1 MHVTFVIMNKFKVN
15 AQFLVAVISLS
26 LAGII
31 GLQTYLFRSA
41 ILVRDARFKA
51 EAAQALER
59 VGKRLEAL
67 EAQRFLA
74 AQVNTESAVYDAR
87 RAVLSDDSLLIVSEE
102 GNIVANRDTI
112 FWDKNKYI
120 QHQFEVRLDTTGM
133 GADFDRQITMR
144 AVEQQENY
152 KKYVAEKL
160 RRIDT
165 LFRQMIYQGMGNFI
179 PFEGRF
185 TQREIDSVLNSELEQ
200 KGLNLDYEFA
210 VIEDGFVSPIKTKN
224 FDPQRADFRVPLYKN
239 DFFSGPKWLLISF
252 PDRISYLLQSMWYML
267 ALSGLFTTFI
277 ILAFGYTVNQMQ
289 KQKKIS
295 QIKSDFINNMTHEF
309 KTPIATISLAVDA
322 LNNPKVKYDQI
333 RMEHYRSVI
342 KEENKRMHA
351 QVEKV
356 LQLALLD
363 KQELELKRNE
373 IDMHELISKSINH
386 LNLQIEAQGGKVTL
400 TLSAQKHVIIGDEV
414 HLGNVIVNVLDNA
427 LKYCDKVPHISIKTE
442 NTESSFFIAISDNG
456 MGMSKEVQRKIFER
470 FYRQTVG
477 NIHDVKGHGL
487 GLSYV
492 KEIVEMHN
500 GAIVVDSVAGEG
512 STFTIEIPLKPSK
525 NEQ

>member
-1 MHVTFVIMNKFKVN
+1 MNKFRIN

-31 GLQTYLFRSA
+31 GLQAYLFRSA

-51 EAAQALER
+51 EAAQALEH
-59 VGKRLEAL
+59 VGKRLESL

-74 AQVNTESAVYDAR
+74 SQVNNPNTIYDAGNTI
-87 RAVLSDDSLLIVSEE
+87 LGDSLLIFSEE

-112 FWDKNKYI
+112 FWDQGQFI
-120 QHQFEVRLDTTGM
+120 QHQFEVSLDTTGL
-133 GADFDRQITMR
+133 GATLDRQIIIR
-144 AVEQQENY
+144 AAAQQENY

-165 LFRQMIYQGMGNFI
+165 LFRQMIYQGMGNFM

-185 TQREIDSVLNSELEQ
+185 TQGEIDSILSAELNQ
-200 KGLNLDYEFA
+200 KGLNLEYEFA
-210 VIEDGFVSPIKTKN
+210 IVEDGYISPIKSAN
-224 FDPQRADFRVPLYKN
+224 FNPERADFKVPLYQN

-252 PDRISYLLQSMWYML
+252 PDRINYLLQSMWYML

-277 ILAFGYTVNQMQ
+277 IVAFGYTVNQMQ

-322 LNNPKVKYDQI
+322 LSNPKVKMDQARI
-333 RMEHYRSVI
+333 DHYRTVI
-342 KEENKRMHA
+342 REENKRMHA

-363 KQELELKRNE
+363 KQELELRRNE
-373 IDMHELISKSINH
+373 IDIHELIRRSLNH
-386 LNLQIEAQGGKVTL
+386 LNLQIESKKGKVEIELAEGDFT
-400 TLSAQKHVIIGDEV
+400 VVGDEV
-414 HLGNVIVNVLDNA
+414 HLGNVVVNILDNA
-427 LKYCDKVPHISIKTE
+427 IKYSKSNPQIKIKT
-442 NTESSFFIAISDNG
+442 TATSKSIFIAFSDKGIG
-456 MGMSKEVQRKIFER
+456 MTKDVQRKVFDR
-470 FYRQTVG
+470 FYRQAVG
-477 NIHDVKGHGL
+477 DIHDVKGHGL

-492 KEIVEMHN
+492 KEIIEMHR
-500 GAIVVDSVAGEG
+500 GAIVVDSEPGKG
-512 STFTIEIPLKPSK
+512 STFTIELPLKPNK
-525 NEQ
+525 NGA